1 MTSREL
7 PKAYEPKAVEERW
20 YAYWLEKKYFHADEN
35 AGGAPFSIV
44 IPPPNVTGSLH
55 IGHAL
60 NSTLQDILVRW
71 MRMSGRNTLWVPGT
85 DHAGIATQN
94 VVERQLAKHGVDR
107 HMMGREAFVKEVW
120 KWKQEYGNKII
131 SQLKRMGASCDWD
144 RERFTM
150 DEGLSRA
157 VREVF
162 VSLYE
167 EGLIYRG
174 ERLINWCP
182 RCHTALSDIEV
193 EHEDEKGKLYHIA
206 YPLSHDHNIR
216 LTVATTRPETMLGD
230 TAVAVHP
237 LDPRYKDLIGKTVD
251 LPLTSRKIPIIG
263 DSILV
268 DLEFGTGAVKV
279 TPAHDFNDYEAGL
292 RQKPGL
298 ARIKMLDD
306 KAQILPDIPDVL
318 PAVLKQVVGK
328 PAKKARGVIVELL
341 SEQGKLIKTDDHTH
355 SIGKC
360 YRCKSVVE
368 PYLSPQ
374 WFVKTGP
381 LAEPAIKAVEDGSV
395 RIVPKG
401 WENTYFEWMRNIKD
415 WCISRQIWWGHQI
428 PAWYCL
434 DCNKDEVLEVPI
446 GAVGAVGE
454 GGALPSS
461 TQEVKLVIGIDAKP
475 IVQKERPQKCPQCG
489 SSKIVQEPDVL
500 DTWFSSALWPFSTL
514 GWPDKTKE
522 LSVYYPTSVLI
533 TSFDII
539 FFWVARM
546 IMMGL
551 HFRKEVPF
559 RDVYIHALV
568 RDAEGQKMSKSKGN
582 VIDPLVMIDQY
593 GTDAFRFTLTAFA
606 AQGRDIKLAPER
618 IEGYRNFANKIWNA
632 SRFVMMNLEE
642 DFTPNAE
649 LLTPDS
655 SLADRWILSRL
666 NSVSTEAQSALAEY
680 RFNDVASALYHFI
693 WHEYCDWY
701 LELSKPALYEEKG
714 STQRKATQTMLAH
727 VLETALR
734 LLHPLMP
741 FITEEIWQTLP
752 VGVRNAECGMRN
764 KTPGTACESIMI
776 SPYPVADEKMI
787 NPGIE
792 RDMQMVMDLIMAI
805 RNIRGEMNIA
815 PSMQISVIV
824 KVENKELGEHLEKSA
839 GYVKT
844 LGRLGELRIG
854 VAEAK
859 PKAVATGVIKGAEVY
874 VPLEGILDLAQ
885 ERDRLQKEIAKVA
898 KDIEVFSKKLSNK
911 NFVDKAPKEVVE
923 KDTAKLEEF
932 KGKREKLEQSL
943 KALG

>member
-1 MTSREL
+1 MKEL
-7 PKAYEPKAVEERW
+7 PKAYEPKSVEERW
-20 YAYWLEKKYFHADEN
+20 YAFWLEKKYFHADEN
-35 AGGAPFSIV
+35 GPSQSFSIV

-94 VVERQLAKHGVDR
+94 VVERQLAKEDVDR
-107 HMMGREAFVKEVW
+107 HALGREGFVEKVW
-120 KWKQEYGNKII
+120 EWKKDYGNRII
-131 SQLKRMGASCDWD
+131 NQLKRMGASCDWE

-162 VSLYE
+162 VTLYE

-193 EHEDEKGKLYHIA
+193 EHEDEKGKLYHLA

-237 LDPRYKDLIGKTVD
+237 LDPRYKELIGKTVD
-251 LPLTSRKIPIIG
+251 LPLTNRKIPIIG
-263 DSILV
+263 DAILV

-279 TPAHDFNDYEAGL
+279 TPAHDFNDYEAGQ
-292 RQKPGL
+292 RQKPEL

-318 PAVLKQVVGK
+318 PEVQKLVAGK
-328 PAKKARGVIVELL
+328 PAKKARGIVVELM
-341 SEQGKLIKTDDHTH
+341 SEQGKLIKTDDHAH

-360 YRCKSVVE
+360 YRCRTVVE

-381 LAEPAIKAVEDGSV
+381 LAEPAIKVVEDGRV
-395 RIVPKG
+395 QFYPKG

-415 WCISRQIWWGHQI
+415 WCISRQIWWGHRI
-428 PAWYCL
+428 PAWFCD
-434 DCNKDEVLEVPI
+434 DCGHISVSRTDVASCGKCK
-446 GAVGAVGE
+446 
-454 GGALPSS
+454 S
-461 TQEVKLVIGIDAKP
+461 TNIRQET
-475 IVQKERPQKCPQCG
+475 
-489 SSKIVQEPDVL
+489 DVL

-514 GWPDKTKE
+514 GWPDQTKE
-522 LSVYYPTSVLI
+522 LSAYYPTSVLI

-551 HFRKEVPF
+551 HFKQEVPF
-559 RDVYIHALV
+559 RHVYIHALV

-642 DFTPNAE
+642 GFTPNTE

-666 NSVSTEAQSALAEY
+666 NSVVKDVEAALAEY
-680 RFNDVASALYHFI
+680 RFNDVASALYHFT

-701 LELSKPALYEEKG
+701 LELSKPALMG
-714 STQRKATQTMLAH
+714 DLGASPRRATQTVLAH

-734 LLHPLMP
+734 LLHPIMP
-741 FITEEIWQTLP
+741 FITEEIWQNLP
-752 VGVRNAECGMRN
+752 EAVRSQESGVRSQEKKN
-764 KTPGTACESIMI
+764 KVESIMI
-776 SPYPVADEKMI
+776 APFPVADDALI
-787 NPGIE
+787 NAGIE
-792 RDMQMVMDLIMAI
+792 QDMQMVMDLILAI

-815 PSMQISVIV
+815 PSMQITVIV
-824 KVENKELGEHLEKSA
+824 KVESKELGEHLEKSA
-839 GYVKT
+839 GYAKT
-844 LGRLGELRIG
+844 LARIKVLRIG
-854 VAEAK
+854 VAEDK
-859 PKAVATGVIKGAEVY
+859 PKNVATAVIKGAEVY
-874 VPLEGILDLAQ
+874 VPLEGILDLTQ
-885 ERDRLQKEIAKVA
+885 ERDRLQKEIAKLS

-911 NFVDKAPKEVVE
+911 NFVDKAPKDVVE

-932 KGKREKLEQSL
+932 KVKRGKLEESL
-943 KALG
+943 KILG

>member
-1 MTSREL
+1 MSSNEL
-7 PKAYEPKAVEERW
+7 SKSYEPGSVEQKW
-20 YAYWLEKKYFHADEN
+20 YDVWLEKNYFHADPN
-35 AGGAPFSIV
+35 AGGVPFSIV

-94 VVERQLAKHGVDR
+94 VVERQLAKENIDR
-107 HMMGREAFVKEVW
+107 HALGREKFVEKVW
-120 KWKQEYGNKII
+120 EWREEYGGRII
-131 SQLKRMGASCDWD
+131 SQLKRMGASCDWE

-150 DEGLSRA
+150 DEGLSKA

-162 VSLYE
+162 VTLYE

-251 LPLTSRKIPIIG
+251 LPLTNRKIPIIG

-279 TPAHDFNDYEAGL
+279 TPAHDFNDYEAGQ
-292 RQKPGL
+292 RQKPEL
-298 ARIKMLDD
+298 PRIKMLDD
-306 KAQILPDIPDVL
+306 KAEILSDIPDVL
-318 PAVLKQVVGK
+318 PEVLRQIAGK
-328 PAKKARGVIVELL
+328 PAKKARGMVVELL
-341 SEQGKLIKTDDHTH
+341 QARGLLINTDDHAH

-360 YRCKSVVE
+360 YRCRSVVE

-381 LAEPAIKAVEDGSV
+381 LAGPAIKAVEDGSV
-395 RIVPKG
+395 RIVHKG

-415 WCISRQIWWGHQI
+415 WCISRQIWWGQRI
-428 PAWYCL
+428 PAWYCD
-434 DCNKDEVLEVPI
+434 DCGTITV
-446 GAVGAVGE
+446 
-454 GGALPSS
+454 SR
-461 TQEVKLVIGIDAKP
+461 TDAATCSK
-475 IVQKERPQKCPQCG
+475 CG
-489 SSKIVQEPDVL
+489 SKNIRQETDVL

-522 LSVYYPTSVLI
+522 LAVYYPTSVLI

-559 RDVYIHALV
+559 KDVYIHALV

-593 GTDAFRFTLTAFA
+593 GTDAFRFTLAAFA
-606 AQGRDIKLAPER
+606 AQGRDIKMSTER

-642 DFTPNAE
+642 GFAPSTDLMTS
-649 LLTPDS
+649 DS
-655 SLADRWILSRL
+655 SLSDQWILSRL
-666 NSVSTEAQSALAEY
+666 NSVAREVQAALTEY
-680 RFNDVASALYHFI
+680 RFNDIASTLYQFI

-714 STQRKATQTMLAH
+714 SVSRKATQTVLAH

-734 LLHPLMP
+734 LLHPIMP

-752 VGVRNAECGMRN
+752 EATRVKGQGARVRS
-764 KTPGTACESIMI
+764 ESIMVA
-776 SPYPVADEKMI
+776 PYPEAEEKMI

-792 RDMQMVMDLIMAI
+792 RDMQMVMDLILAI

-815 PSMQISVIV
+815 PSLQIKAIV
-824 KVENKELGEHLEKSA
+824 KVEKREMGEHLEKSA

-844 LGRLGELRIG
+844 LGRLAELSIG
-854 VAEAK
+854 VDEKK
-859 PKAVATGVIKGAEVY
+859 PKAAATGVVKGAEVY
-874 VPLEGILDLAQ
+874 VPLEGIIDLTQ
-885 ERDRLQKEIAKVA
+885 ERDRLQKEIAKISR
-898 KDIEVFSKKLSNK
+898 DIDVFSKKLSNK

-932 KGKREKLEQSL
+932 KVKRDKLEQSL
-943 KALG
+943 KMLV

>member
-1 MTSREL
+1 MSSQEL
-7 PKAYEPKAVEERW
+7 SKVYEPKSVEEKW
-20 YAYWLEKKYFHADEN
+20 YAFWLSKNYFHANEN
-35 AGGAPFSIV
+35 AGGPSFSIV

-60 NSTLQDILVRW
+60 NSTLQDVLVRW

-94 VVERQLAKHGVDR
+94 VVERQLAKDHIDR
-107 HMMGREAFVKEVW
+107 HALGREKFIEKVW
-120 KWKQEYGNKII
+120 EWKKEYGGRII
-131 SQLKRMGASCDWD
+131 NQLKRMGASCDWQ

-150 DEGLSRA
+150 DAGLSRA

-162 VSLYE
+162 VTLYE

-206 YPLSHDHNIR
+206 YPLSHDHNLR

-251 LPLTSRKIPIIG
+251 LPLTGRKIPIVG

-292 RQKPGL
+292 RQKPEL
-298 ARIKMLDD
+298 PRIKMLDD
-306 KAQILPDIPDVL
+306 KAEILPDIPDVL
-318 PAVLKQVVGK
+318 PEVQKQIAGK
-328 PAKKARGVIVELL
+328 PAKKARGMVVELL
-341 SEQGKLIKTDDHTH
+341 QARGLLIKTDDHAH

-360 YRCKSVVE
+360 YRCRSVVE

-381 LAEPAIKAVEDGSV
+381 LAAPAIKAVEDGSV

-415 WCISRQIWWGHQI
+415 WCISRQIWWGHRI
-428 PAWYCL
+428 PAWYC
-434 DCNKDEVLEVPI
+434 DECGQITVSRTDAAAC
-446 GAVGAVGE
+446 GKC
-454 GGALPSS
+454 GGNQMR
-461 TQEVKLVIGIDAKP
+461 QET
-475 IVQKERPQKCPQCG
+475 
-489 SSKIVQEPDVL
+489 DVL

-514 GWPDKTKE
+514 GWPDETKE

-559 RDVYIHALV
+559 KDVYIHALV

-582 VIDPLVMIDQY
+582 VIDPIVMIDQY
-593 GTDAFRFTLTAFA
+593 GTDAFRFTLAAFA
-606 AQGRDIKLAPER
+606 AQGRDIKMSAER

-642 DFTPNAE
+642 DFTPNSE
-649 LLTPDS
+649 LLTPHS
-655 SLADRWILSRL
+655 SLADKWILSRL
-666 NSVSTEAQSALAEY
+666 NSVNKEVQAALAEY
-680 RFNDVASALYHFI
+680 RFNDAASGLYHFI

-701 LELSKPALYEEKG
+701 LELSKPALNEEKG
-714 STQRKATQTMLAH
+714 SATRKAAQTALAH

-734 LLHPLMP
+734 LLHPIMP

-752 VGVRNAECGMRN
+752 E
-764 KTPGTACESIMI
+764 KTRVQGPGSRGPVESIMI
-776 SPYPVADEKMI
+776 APYPVADEKLI
-787 NPGIE
+787 NPEIE
-792 RDMQMVMDLIMAI
+792 RDMQLVMDLILAI

-815 PSMQISVIV
+815 PSMQIKAIA
-824 KVENKELGEHLEKSA
+824 KVETKETGEHLEKTS
-839 GYVKT
+839 GYVRT
-844 LGRLGELRIG
+844 LARLGELRIG
-854 VAEAK
+854 VHETK
-859 PKAVATGVIKGAEVY
+859 PRAAATAVIKGAEVY
-874 VPLEGILDLAQ
+874 VPLEGILDLTQ
-885 ERDRLQKEIAKVA
+885 ERDRLQKEIAKIS
-898 KDIEVFSKKLSNK
+898 KDIEVFSRKLSNK
-911 NFVDKAPKEVVE
+911 DFVDKAPKAVVE
-923 KDTAKLEEF
+923 KDTAKLEDF
-932 KGKREKLEQSL
+932 KAKREKLEQSM
-943 KALG
+943 KMLG

>member
-1 MTSREL
+1 MSSREL
-7 PKAYEPKAVEERW
+7 PKAYEPKSVEQKW
-20 YAYWLEKKYFHADEN
+20 YDFWLEKKYFHADEN
-35 AGGAPFSIV
+35 AGGEPFSIV

-60 NSTLQDILVRW
+60 NSTLQDVLVRW
-71 MRMSGRNTLWVPGT
+71 KRMSGRNTLWVPGT

-94 VVERQLAKHGVDR
+94 VVERQLAKEHVDR
-107 HMMGREAFVKEVW
+107 HVLGRDKFVEKVW
-120 KWKQEYGNKII
+120 EWKKEYGSRII
-131 SQLKRMGASCDWD
+131 NQLKRMGASCDWQ

-162 VSLYE
+162 VTLYE

-251 LPLTSRKIPIIG
+251 LPLTSRRIPIIG

-292 RQKPGL
+292 RQVPNL

-306 KAQILPDIPDVL
+306 KAEILPDIPDVL
-318 PAVLKQVVGK
+318 ADVQKLIVGK
-328 PAKKARGVIVELL
+328 PAKKARGMVVELL
-341 SEQGKLIKTDDHTH
+341 QERGYLIKTDDHAH
-355 SIGKC
+355 SLGKC
-360 YRCKSVVE
+360 YRCRSVVE

-381 LAEPAIKAVEDGSV
+381 LAEPAIKAVEDGKV

-415 WCISRQIWWGHQI
+415 WCISRQIWWGHRI
-428 PAWYCL
+428 PAWYCD
-434 DCNKDEVLEVPI
+434 DC
-446 GAVGAVGE
+446 GAITVSRTDAAACKKCSGKNIR
-454 GGALPSS
+454 
-461 TQEVKLVIGIDAKP
+461 QET
-475 IVQKERPQKCPQCG
+475 
-489 SSKIVQEPDVL
+489 DVL

-522 LSVYYPTSVLI
+522 LEVYYPTSVLI

-551 HFRKEVPF
+551 HFRKDVPF
-559 RDVYIHALV
+559 KDVYIHALV
-568 RDAEGQKMSKSKGN
+568 RDSEGQKMSKSKGN

-593 GTDAFRFTLTAFA
+593 GTDAFRFTLVAFA
-606 AQGRDIKLAPER
+606 AQGRDIKMSTER

-632 SRFVMMNLEE
+632 SRFVFMNLED
-642 DFTPNAE
+642 DFTPNSE
-649 LLTPDS
+649 LLTPNAP
-655 SLADRWILSRL
+655 LADQWILSRM
-666 NSVSTEAQSALAEY
+666 NSVCKDVEAALREY
-680 RFNDVASALYHFI
+680 RFNDAASGLYHFI

-701 LELSKPALYEEKG
+701 LELSKPSLNLEKG
-714 STQRKATQTMLAH
+714 SGERRATQTVLVH

-741 FITEEIWQTLP
+741 FITEEIWQALP
-752 VGVRNAECGMRN
+752 EAVRSKNQE
-764 KTPGTACESIMI
+764 KTCESLMVA
-776 SPYPVADEKMI
+776 SYPIADDKLI
-787 NPGIE
+787 DAAIE
-792 RDMQMVMDLIMAI
+792 QDMQMVMDLILAI

-815 PSMQISVIV
+815 PSMHIAAHVR
-824 KVENKELGEHLEKSA
+824 VETEELGRHLEKSA
-839 GYVKT
+839 GYVTT
-844 LGRLGELRIG
+844 LSRLKDLRIG
-854 VAEAK
+854 THEKK
-859 PKAVATGVIKGAEVY
+859 PKAAATGVIKGAEIY
-874 VPLEGILDLAQ
+874 VPLEGIIDLTQ
-885 ERDRLQKEIAKVA
+885 ERDRLQKEIAKIS
-898 KDIEVFSKKLSNK
+898 KDIDVFSKKLSNK

-923 KDTAKLEEF
+923 KDTAKLEDF
-932 KGKREKLEQSL
+932 KVKRDKLENSL
-943 KALG
+943 KMLA

>member
-1 MTSREL
+1 MSAKEL
-7 PKAYEPKAVEERW
+7 SKSYDPKSVEQKW
-20 YAYWLEKKYFHADEN
+20 YGFWLEQNYFHADEN
-35 AGGAPFSIV
+35 SGGVPFSIV

-55 IGHAL
+55 IGHSL

-94 VVERQLAKHGVDR
+94 VVERQLAKENIDR
-107 HMMGREAFVKEVW
+107 HALGREKFVEKVW
-120 KWKQEYGNKII
+120 EWKKEYGSRII
-131 SQLKRMGASCDWD
+131 NQLKRMGASCDWQ

-162 VSLYE
+162 VTLYE

-206 YPLSHDHNIR
+206 YPLSYDHNIR

-237 LDPRYKDLIGKTVD
+237 LDPRYKDLIGKTID
-251 LPLTSRKIPIIG
+251 LPLTTRQIPIIG

-292 RQKPGL
+292 RQIPNL
-298 ARIKMLDD
+298 PRVKMLDD
-306 KAQILPDIPDVL
+306 KAEVLADIPDVL
-318 PAVLKQVVGK
+318 PEVLKQIAGK
-328 PAKKARGVIVELL
+328 PAKKARGMVVELL
-341 SEQGKLIKTDDHTH
+341 QARGFLIKTDDHAH

-360 YRCKSVVE
+360 YRCRSVVE
-368 PYLSPQ
+368 PNLSPQ
-374 WFVKTGP
+374 WFVKTAP
-381 LAEPAIKAVEDGSV
+381 LAEPAIKAVEDGAV

-415 WCISRQIWWGHQI
+415 WCISRQIWWGHRI
-428 PAWYCL
+428 PAWYCD
-434 DCNKDEVLEVPI
+434 DCGTITVSRTDAAACSKC
-446 GAVGAVGE
+446 
-454 GGALPSS
+454 GGKNIR
-461 TQEVKLVIGIDAKP
+461 QET
-475 IVQKERPQKCPQCG
+475 
-489 SSKIVQEPDVL
+489 DVL

-514 GWPDKTKE
+514 GWPDMTKE
-522 LSVYYPTSVLI
+522 LSVYYPTSVLV

-551 HFRKEVPF
+551 HFMKDVPF

-582 VIDPLVMIDQY
+582 VIDPLVMIEQY
-593 GTDAFRFTLTAFA
+593 GTDAFRFTLAAFA
-606 AQGRDIKLAPER
+606 AQGRDIKMSTER

-642 DFTPNAE
+642 RFTPNAE
-649 LLTPDS
+649 LLTPDT

-666 NSVSTEAQSALAEY
+666 NSVTRDVQAALMDY
-680 RFNDVASALYHFI
+680 RFNDAASVLYHFI

-701 LELSKPALYEEKG
+701 LELSKPALNQEKG
-714 STQRKATQTMLAH
+714 SAERKATQTVLAH
-727 VLETALR
+727 ALETSLR
-734 LLHPLMP
+734 LLHPFMP
-741 FITEEIWQTLP
+741 FITEEIWQLIP
-752 VGVRNAECGMRN
+752 R
-764 KTPGTACESIMI
+764 TASVAGKKSTGAAESIMMAA
-776 SPYPVADEKMI
+776 YPEADEQMI

-815 PSMQISVIV
+815 PSMQIRAIV
-824 KVENKELGEHLEKSA
+824 KVETPEIGEHLEKTA
-839 GYVKT
+839 TYVTT
-844 LGRLGELRIG
+844 LARLAELQIS
-854 VAEAK
+854 EAVKK
-859 PKAVATGVIKGAEVY
+859 PKAAATGVIKGAEVY
-874 VPLEGILDLAQ
+874 VPLEGIIDLTQ
-885 ERDRLQKEIAKVA
+885 ECDRLKKEIAKIS
-898 KDIEVFSKKLSNK
+898 KDIEVFSRKLSNK
-911 NFVDKAPKEVVE
+911 DFVDKAPKAVVE

-932 KGKREKLEQSL
+932 KVKREKLEQSL
-943 KALG
+943 RMLA

>member
-1 MTSREL
+1 MSSREL
-7 PKAYEPKAVEERW
+7 PKAYDPKSVEEKW
-20 YAYWLEKKYFHADEN
+20 YDFWLEKKYFHADEN

-60 NSTLQDILVRW
+60 NSTLQDILIRW

-94 VVERQLAKHGVDR
+94 VVERQLTKEHIDR
-107 HMMGREAFVKEVW
+107 HQLGREKFIETVW
-120 KWKQEYGNKII
+120 EWKKEYGNRII
-131 SQLKRMGASCDWD
+131 SQLKRLGASSDWD

-150 DEGLSRA
+150 DEGLSKA

-162 VSLYE
+162 VTLYE

-206 YPLSHDHNIR
+206 YPLSHDHTIR

-251 LPLTSRKIPIIG
+251 LPLTMRKIPIIG

-292 RQKPGL
+292 RQKPEL
-298 ARIKMLDD
+298 PRVKMLND
-306 KAQILPDIPDVL
+306 KAEILPDIPDVL
-318 PAVLKQVVGK
+318 PDVLKHVAGR
-328 PAKKARGVIVELL
+328 PAKKARGMIVELL
-341 SEQGKLIKTDDHTH
+341 SEQGLLIKTDDHAH

-381 LAEPAIKAVEDGSV
+381 LAGPAIKAVEDGRV
-395 RIVPKG
+395 RFVPKG

-415 WCISRQIWWGHQI
+415 WCISRQIWWGHRI
-428 PAWYCL
+428 PAWFCD
-434 DCNKDEVLEVPI
+434 DCGTITV
-446 GAVGAVGE
+446 
-454 GGALPSS
+454 SR
-461 TQEVKLVIGIDAKP
+461 TDASACSK
-475 IVQKERPQKCPQCG
+475 CG
-489 SSKIVQEPDVL
+489 SKNIRQETDVL

-514 GWPDKTKE
+514 GWPDRTKE
-522 LSVYYPTSVLI
+522 LAVYYPTSVLI

-546 IMMGL
+546 IMMGM
-551 HFRKEVPF
+551 HFMKEAPF

-632 SRFVMMNLEE
+632 SRFVFMNL
-642 DFTPNAE
+642 DDNFSPNSE

-666 NSVSTEAQSALAEY
+666 NSVAKDVQAALVDY
-680 RFNDVASALYHFI
+680 RFNDVASSLYHFI

-701 LELSKPALYEEKG
+701 LELSKPVLYEEKG
-714 STQRKATQTMLAH
+714 SASRQATLTVLAQ
-727 VLETALR
+727 VLESALR
-734 LLHPLMP
+734 LLHPIMP
-741 FITEEIWQTLP
+741 FITEEIWQALP
-752 VGVRNAECGMRN
+752 DKVRSQASGVRHD
-764 KTPGTACESIMI
+764 SIMV
-776 SPYPVADEKMI
+776 SPYPIADEKLI
-787 NPGIE
+787 NAGIE
-792 RDMQMVMDLIMAI
+792 RDMQMVMDLILAI

-815 PSMQISVIV
+815 PSMQIIVIV
-824 KVENKELGEHLEKSA
+824 KVETRELGDHLEKSA
-839 GYVKT
+839 GYAKT
-844 LGRLGELRIG
+844 LARIKELRIG
-854 VAEAK
+854 VSETK
-859 PKAVATGVIKGAEVY
+859 PASVATAVIAGAEVY
-874 VPLEGILDLAQ
+874 VPLEGLLDLNQ
-885 ERDRLQKEIAKVA
+885 ERDRLRKEIAKIS

-932 KGKREKLEQSL
+932 RIKRGKLEQSL
-943 KALG
+943 KMLGE

>member
-1 MTSREL
+1 MPTKEL
-7 PKAYEPKAVEERW
+7 PKSYDPKSVEQKWYEF
-20 YAYWLEKKYFHADEN
+20 WLKKKYFHANEN
-35 AGGAPFSIV
+35 AGGRSFSIV

-60 NSTLQDILVRW
+60 NSTLQDILARW

-94 VVERQLAKHGVDR
+94 VVERQLAKNDVDR
-107 HMMGREAFVKEVW
+107 HMMGRDAFVKEVW
-120 KWKQEYGNKII
+120 KWKQEYGGRII
-131 SQLKRMGASCDWD
+131 NQLKRMGASCDWD

-150 DEGLSRA
+150 DPGLSKA
-157 VREVF
+157 VLEVF
-162 VSLYE
+162 VTLYE

-251 LPLTSRKIPIIG
+251 LPLTNRKIPIIG
-263 DSILV
+263 DSVLV

-279 TPAHDFNDYEAGL
+279 TPAHDFNDYEAGM
-292 RQKPGL
+292 RQTPEL
-298 ARIKMLDD
+298 PRIK
-306 KAQILPDIPDVL
+306 ILNDHAEIAIDIPDVL
-318 PAVLKQVVGK
+318 PDVRKQVSGK
-328 PAKKARGVIVELL
+328 PAKKARGIVVELL
-341 SEQGKLIKTDDHTH
+341 NEKGYLVKTEEHAH

-360 YRCKSVVE
+360 YRCKTVVE

-374 WFVKTGP
+374 WFVKTES
-381 LAEPAIKAVEDGSV
+381 LAIPAIKAVEEGRV
-395 RIVPKG
+395 KIVPKG

-428 PAWYCL
+428 PAWYCME
-434 DCNKDEVLEVPI
+434 CNKTEVLEVPI
-446 GAVGAVGE
+446 GSVTAVGE
-454 GGALPSS
+454 GGTLP
-461 TQEVKLVIGIDAKP
+461 THVEEVKLIIGIDAKP
-475 IVQKERPQKCPQCG
+475 IVQKEPPIKCPTCG
-489 SSKIVQEPDVL
+489 SSILVRDPDVL

-514 GWPDKTKE
+514 GWPEKTKE

-551 HFRKEVPF
+551 HFMKDVPF

-606 AQGRDIKLAPER
+606 AQGRDIKMSTER

-642 DFTPNAE
+642 DFAPNAE
-649 LLTPDS
+649 LLTPNS
-655 SLADRWILSRL
+655 SLPDKWILSRL
-666 NSVSTEAQSALAEY
+666 NTVTKEVQSALTEY
-680 RFNDVASALYHFI
+680 RFNDVASNLYHFI

-701 LELSKPALYEEKG
+701 LELSKPALFFEDVG
-714 STQRKATQTMLAH
+714 LPSRKATQTVLAY

-734 LLHPLMP
+734 LLHPIMP
-741 FITEEIWQTLP
+741 YITEEIWQTLP
-752 VGVRNAECGMRN
+752 ETVRSQKSETR
-764 KTPGTACESIMI
+764 KESIMV
-776 SPYPVADEKMI
+776 SAYPVADMKMI
-787 NPGIE
+787 NAGIE
-792 RDMQMVMDLIMAI
+792 QKMQTFMELNMAV
-805 RNIRGEMNIA
+805 RNIRGEMNIP
-815 PSMQISVIV
+815 PSKRIPVNV
-824 KVENKELGEHLEKSA
+824 KAETDELLSLLDSTSTLTIAVSGASEFKVS
-839 GYVKT
+839 KT
-844 LGRLGELRIG
+844 MT
-854 VAEAK
+854 K
-859 PKAVATGVIKGAEVY
+859 PKAAATGVIKDGEVY
-874 VPLEGILDLAQ
+874 VPLEGIIDLTQ
-885 ERDRLQKEIAKVA
+885 ERDRLQKEIAKIS

-932 KGKREKLEQSL
+932 KAKREKLEQSL
-943 KALG
+943 KMLV

>member
-1 MTSREL
+1 MSTKEL
-7 PKAYEPKAVEERW
+7 PKAYEPKSVEERW
-20 YAYWLEKKYFHADEN
+20 YAFWLEKKYFHADEN
-35 AGGAPFSIV
+35 DQSESFSIV

-94 VVERQLAKHGVDR
+94 VVERQLAKEHVDR
-107 HMMGREAFVKEVW
+107 HALGREGFIEKVW
-120 KWKQEYGNKII
+120 EWKKEYGGRII
-131 SQLKRMGASCDWD
+131 NQLKRMGASCDWE

-162 VSLYE
+162 VTLYE

-193 EHEDEKGKLYHIA
+193 EHEDEKGKLYHLA

-251 LPLTSRKIPIIG
+251 LPLTNRKIPIIG

-279 TPAHDFNDYEAGL
+279 TPAHDFNDYEAGQ
-292 RQKPGL
+292 RQKPEL

-306 KAQILPDIPDVL
+306 KAQILSDIPDVL
-318 PAVLKQVVGK
+318 PEVLKLVAGK
-328 PAKKARGVIVELL
+328 PAKKARGIVVELL
-341 SEQGKLIKTDDHTH
+341 SEQGKLIKTDDHAH

-360 YRCKSVVE
+360 YRCRSVVE

-381 LAEPAIKAVEDGSV
+381 LAEPAIKVVEEGSV
-395 RIVPKG
+395 QFYPKG

-415 WCISRQIWWGHQI
+415 WCISRQIWWGHRI
-428 PAWYCL
+428 PAWFCD
-434 DCNKDEVLEVPI
+434 DCGHISVSRTDLASCANCK
-446 GAVGAVGE
+446 
-454 GGALPSS
+454 S
-461 TQEVKLVIGIDAKP
+461 TNIRQET
-475 IVQKERPQKCPQCG
+475 
-489 SSKIVQEPDVL
+489 DVL

-514 GWPDKTKE
+514 GWPDQTKE
-522 LSVYYPTSVLI
+522 QSAYYPTSVLI

-551 HFRKEVPF
+551 HFKREVPF
-559 RDVYIHALV
+559 RHVYIHALV

-582 VIDPLVMIDQY
+582 VIDPLVMIEQY

-642 DFTPNAE
+642 GFTPNSE

-655 SLADRWILSRL
+655 SLADRWIVSRL
-666 NSVSTEAQSALAEY
+666 NAVVKDVEAALADY
-680 RFNDVASALYHFI
+680 RFNDVASALYHFT

-701 LELSKPALYEEKG
+701 LELSKPALMG
-714 STQRKATQTMLAH
+714 DLGAAPRRSTQTALAH
-727 VLETALR
+727 VLETTLR
-734 LLHPLMP
+734 LLHPIMP
-741 FITEEIWQTLP
+741 FITEEIWQNLP
-752 VGVRNAECGMRN
+752 DGVRGQESGVRSQERKNII
-764 KTPGTACESIMI
+764 ESIMVA
-776 SPYPVADEKMI
+776 PFPVADNKRM
-787 NPGIE
+787 NAGIE
-792 RDMQMVMDLIMAI
+792 QDMQMVMDLILAI

-815 PSMQISVIV
+815 PSMQITVIV
-824 KVENKELGEHLEKSA
+824 KVENKKLGEHLEKSA
-839 GYVKT
+839 GYAKT
-844 LGRLGELRIG
+844 LARIKELRIG
-854 VAEAK
+854 VAEDK
-859 PKAVATGVIKGAEVY
+859 PKNVATAVIKGAEVY
-874 VPLEGILDLAQ
+874 VPLEGILDLTQ
-885 ERDRLQKEIAKVA
+885 ERDRLQKEIAKIS

-911 NFVDKAPKEVVE
+911 NFVDKAPKDVVE
-923 KDTAKLEEF
+923 KDTAKLDEF
-932 KGKREKLEQSL
+932 KVKRGKLEESL
-943 KALG
+943 KMLG

>member
-1 MTSREL
+1 MSEKEL
-7 PKAYEPKAVEERW
+7 PKAYDPKAVEEKW
-20 YAYWLEKKYFHADEN
+20 YGFWTAKNYFHADEA
-35 AGGAPFSIV
+35 AGGASFSMV

-60 NSTLQDILVRW
+60 NNTLQDILARW
-71 MRMSGRNTLWVPGT
+71 MRMSGRNALWVPGT

-94 VVERQLAKHGVDR
+94 VVERQLAQEHINRDAL
-107 HMMGREAFVKEVW
+107 GREQFIAKVW
-120 KWKQEYGNKII
+120 EWKKEYGGKII
-131 SQLKRMGASCDWD
+131 GQQKRLGASCDWE

-162 VSLYE
+162 VRLYE

-237 LDPRYKDLIGKTVD
+237 LDPRYKELIGKMID
-251 LPLTSRKIPIIG
+251 LPLTTRQIPIIG
-263 DSILV
+263 DSVLV

-279 TPAHDFNDYEAGL
+279 TPAHDFNDYEAGQ
-292 RQKPGL
+292 RQLPNL
-298 ARIKMLDD
+298 PRIKILDD
-306 KAQILPDIPDVL
+306 KAAILSEIPDALPDVL
-318 PAVLKQVVGK
+318 KHIAGK
-328 PAKKARGVIVELL
+328 PARKARGMVVELL
-341 SEQGKLIKTDDHTH
+341 QEQGYLIKTEDHSH

-374 WFVKTGP
+374 WFVKMQP
-381 LAEPAIKAVEDGSV
+381 LAEPAIKVVEEGRV
-395 RIVPKG
+395 RFVPKG
-401 WENTYFEWMRNIKD
+401 WENTYFDWMRNIKD
-415 WCISRQIWWGHQI
+415 WCISRQIWWGHRI
-428 PAWYCL
+428 PAWYCD
-434 DCNKDEVLEVPI
+434 DCNAIIVSRSDATSCAKC
-446 GAVGAVGE
+446 
-454 GGALPSS
+454 GGKNIR
-461 TQEVKLVIGIDAKP
+461 QET
-475 IVQKERPQKCPQCG
+475 
-489 SSKIVQEPDVL
+489 DVL

-551 HFRKEVPF
+551 HFMKEVPF
-559 RDVYIHALV
+559 KDVYIHALV

-606 AQGRDIKLAPER
+606 AQGRDVKLSPER

-632 SRFVMMNLEE
+632 SRFVMMNLEAE
-642 DFTPNAE
+642 FSPNAE
-649 LLTPDS
+649 LVVQHT
-655 SLADRWILSRL
+655 SLADHWILSRL
-666 NSVSTEAQSALAEY
+666 NSITKDVQAALVEY
-680 RFNDVASALYHFI
+680 RFNDAASTLYQFI

-701 LELSKPALYEEKG
+701 LEFSKPALYLDKG
-714 STQRKATQTMLAH
+714 TPARTAAQTVLVH

-734 LLHPLMP
+734 LLHPIMP

-752 VGVRNAECGMRN
+752 EGVRSRKSGVRS
-764 KTPGTACESIMI
+764 ESIMI
-776 SPYPVADEKMI
+776 AAYPVADEKRI
-787 NPGIE
+787 KPEIE
-792 RDMQMVMDLIMAI
+792 QDMQMVMDSILAL

-815 PSMQISVIV
+815 PSLQITAVV
-824 KVENKELGEHLEKSA
+824 KGETEEICRHLEKSA

-844 LGRLGELRIG
+844 LARVSELRIG
-854 VAEAK
+854 VNETK
-859 PKAVATGVIKGAEVY
+859 PRTSATAVIKGAQIY
-874 VPLEGILDLAQ
+874 VPLEGVLDLTQ
-885 ERDRLQKEIAKVA
+885 ERDRLQKEIAKIS
-898 KDIEVFSKKLSNK
+898 KDIEVFSRKLSNRD
-911 NFVDKAPKEVVE
+911 FVDKAPKAVVE

-932 KGKREKLEQSL
+932 RVKREKLEQSL
-943 KALG
+943 KLLG

>member
-1 MTSREL
+1 MVVQRYRRAYFMSGKEL
-7 PKAYEPKAVEERW
+7 PKAYEPKSVEERW
-20 YAYWLEKKYFHADEN
+20 YAFWLEKGYFHADEN
-35 AGGAPFSIV
+35 ARSEPFSIV

-60 NSTLQDILVRW
+60 NNTLQDILVRW
-71 MRMSGRNTLWVPGT
+71 MRMSRRNTLWVPGT

-94 VVERQLAKHGVDR
+94 VVERQLAKEHIDR
-107 HMMGREAFVKEVW
+107 HALGREKFIEKVW
-120 KWKQEYGNKII
+120 EWKKEYGGRII
-131 SQLKRMGASCDWD
+131 GQLKRLGASCDWQ

-162 VSLYE
+162 VTLYE

-251 LPLTSRKIPIIG
+251 LPLTNRKIPIIG

-292 RQKPGL
+292 RQKPEL
-298 ARIKMLDD
+298 LRVKMLNDH
-306 KAQILPDIPDVL
+306 AEIAPDIPDIL
-318 PAVLKQVVGK
+318 PDVRKQIAGK
-328 PAKKARGVIVELL
+328 PVKKARGIVVELL
-341 SEQGKLIKTDDHTH
+341 NEKGYLIKSEDHAH

-360 YRCKSVVE
+360 YRCKTIVE

-374 WFVKTGP
+374 WFVKTEP
-381 LAEPAIKAVEDGSV
+381 LATPAIKAVEEGRV
-395 RIVPKG
+395 KFVPKG
-401 WENTYFEWMRNIKD
+401 WANTYFEWMRNIKD

-428 PAWYCL
+428 PAWYCKKC
-434 DCNKDEVLEVPI
+434 DGEVLETSI
-446 GAVGAVGE
+446 GVSAVAEV
-454 GGALPSS
+454 ATMP
-461 TQEVKLVIGIDAKP
+461 TQTERILTIGINAKP
-475 IVQKERPQKCPQCG
+475 IVQKEKPEVCPRCG
-489 SSKIVQEPDVL
+489 SHELERDPDVL

-514 GWPDKTKE
+514 GWPNKTKD
-522 LSVYYPTSVLI
+522 LAVYYPTSVLI

-551 HFRKEVPF
+551 HFMKEVPF

-568 RDAEGQKMSKSKGN
+568 RDVEGQKMSKSRGN

-593 GTDAFRFTLTAFA
+593 GTDAFRFTLAAFA
-606 AQGRDIKLAPER
+606 AQGRDIKMATER
-618 IEGYRNFANKIWNA
+618 VEGYRNFANKIWNA
-632 SRFVMMNLEE
+632 SRFVMMNLEDNFKPNPE
-642 DFTPNAE
+642 LVNEYSTP
-649 LLTPDS
+649 
-655 SLADRWILSRL
+655 ADKWIVSRL
-666 NSVSTEAQSALAEY
+666 QAVINEVSSALTEY
-680 RFNDVASALYHFI
+680 RFNDVASSLYKFI

-701 LELSKPALYEEKG
+701 VELSKSSLKDENPSIRRA
-714 STQRKATQTMLAH
+714 SQTVL
-727 VLETALR
+727 VVTLETTLR
-734 LLHPLMP
+734 LLHPIMP
-741 FITEEIWQTLP
+741 FITEEIWQKLP
-752 VGVRNAECGMRN
+752 VST
-764 KTPGTACESIMI
+764 KGTASSIMV
-776 SPYPVADEKMI
+776 SRFPKADEKLI
-787 NPGIE
+787 NIE
-792 RDMQMVMDLIMAI
+792 SERYMQPSMDITLVI
-805 RNIRGEMNIA
+805 RNIRGEMNIP
-815 PSMQISVIV
+815 PSARPEAVIKPENEEARKILEETQTYITSLSGLSKIHIAMDATTPPGSATGASSWAVASVV
-824 KVENKELGEHLEKSA
+824 LPEKSIDVDA
-839 GYVKT
+839 
-844 LGRLGELRIG
+844 
-854 VAEAK
+854 
-859 PKAVATGVIKGAEVY
+859 
-874 VPLEGILDLAQ
+874 
-885 ERDRLQKEIAKVA
+885 ERDRLMKEIAKIS

-911 NFVDKAPKEVVE
+911 DFVDKAPKTVVE

-932 KGKREKLEQSL
+932 KVKREKLEQSL
-943 KALG
+943 KMLG

>member
-1 MTSREL
+1 MSSREL
-7 PKAYEPKAVEERW
+7 PKAYEPKSVEQKW
-20 YAYWLEKKYFHADEN
+20 YDFWLEKKYFHADEN
-35 AGGAPFSIV
+35 AGGEPFSIV

-60 NSTLQDILVRW
+60 NSTLQDVLVRW
-71 MRMSGRNTLWVPGT
+71 KRMSGRNTLWVPGT

-94 VVERQLAKHGVDR
+94 VVERQLAKEHVDR
-107 HMMGREAFVKEVW
+107 HVLGRDKFVEKVW
-120 KWKQEYGNKII
+120 EWKKEYGSRII
-131 SQLKRMGASCDWD
+131 NQLKRMGASCDWQ

-162 VSLYE
+162 VTLYE

-251 LPLTSRKIPIIG
+251 LPLTSRRIPIIG

-292 RQKPGL
+292 RQVPNL

-306 KAQILPDIPDVL
+306 KAEILPDIPDVL
-318 PAVLKQVVGK
+318 ADVQKLIVGK
-328 PAKKARGVIVELL
+328 PAKKARGMVVELL
-341 SEQGKLIKTDDHTH
+341 QERGYLIKTDDHAH
-355 SIGKC
+355 SLGKC
-360 YRCKSVVE
+360 YRCRSVVE

-381 LAEPAIKAVEDGSV
+381 LAEPAIKAVEDGKV

-415 WCISRQIWWGHQI
+415 WCISRQIWWGHRI
-428 PAWYCL
+428 PAWYCD
-434 DCNKDEVLEVPI
+434 DC
-446 GAVGAVGE
+446 GAITVSRTDAAACKKCSGKNIR
-454 GGALPSS
+454 
-461 TQEVKLVIGIDAKP
+461 QET
-475 IVQKERPQKCPQCG
+475 
-489 SSKIVQEPDVL
+489 DVL

-522 LSVYYPTSVLI
+522 LEVYYPTSVLI

-551 HFRKEVPF
+551 HFRKDVPF
-559 RDVYIHALV
+559 KDVYIHALV
-568 RDAEGQKMSKSKGN
+568 RDSEGQKMSKSKGN

-593 GTDAFRFTLTAFA
+593 GTDAFRFTLVAFA
-606 AQGRDIKLAPER
+606 AQGRDIKMSTER

-632 SRFVMMNLEE
+632 SRFVFMNLED
-642 DFTPNAE
+642 DFTPNSE
-649 LLTPDS
+649 LLTPNAP
-655 SLADRWILSRL
+655 LADQWILSRM
-666 NSVSTEAQSALAEY
+666 NSVCKDVEAALREY
-680 RFNDVASALYHFI
+680 RFNDAASGLYHFI

-701 LELSKPALYEEKG
+701 LELSKPSLNLEKG
-714 STQRKATQTMLAH
+714 SGERRATQTVLVH

-741 FITEEIWQTLP
+741 FITEEIWQALP
-752 VGVRNAECGMRN
+752 EAVRSKNQE
-764 KTPGTACESIMI
+764 KTCESLMVA
-776 SPYPVADEKMI
+776 SYPIADDKLI
-787 NPGIE
+787 DAAIE
-792 RDMQMVMDLIMAI
+792 QDMQMVMDLILAI

-815 PSMQISVIV
+815 PSMHIAAHVR
-824 KVENKELGEHLEKSA
+824 VETEELGRHLEKSA
-839 GYVKT
+839 GYVTT
-844 LGRLGELRIG
+844 LSRLKDLRIG
-854 VAEAK
+854 THEKK
-859 PKAVATGVIKGAEVY
+859 PKAAATGVIKGAEIY
-874 VPLEGILDLAQ
+874 VPLEGIIDLTQ
-885 ERDRLQKEIAKVA
+885 ERDRLQKEIAKIS
-898 KDIEVFSKKLSNK
+898 KDIEVFSKKLSNQ

-932 KGKREKLEQSL
+932 KVKRDKLESSL
-943 KALG
+943 KMLA

>member
-1 MTSREL
+1 MSSREL
-7 PKAYEPKAVEERW
+7 PKAYDPKSVEEKW
-20 YAYWLEKKYFHADEN
+20 YDFWLKKKYFHADEN

-60 NSTLQDILVRW
+60 NSTLQDILIRW

-94 VVERQLAKHGVDR
+94 VVERQLAKNDVDR
-107 HMMGREAFVKEVW
+107 HMMGREAFVQEVW
-120 KWKQEYGNKII
+120 KWKQEYGGRII
-131 SQLKRMGASCDWD
+131 NQLKRMGASCDWD

-150 DEGLSRA
+150 DPGLSKA
-157 VREVF
+157 VIEVF
-162 VSLYE
+162 VTLHE

-206 YPLSHDHNIR
+206 YPLSHDHTIR

-237 LDPRYKDLIGKTVD
+237 LDPRYKELIGKTVD

-279 TPAHDFNDYEAGL
+279 TPAHDFNDYEAGQ
-292 RQKPGL
+292 RQKPEL
-298 ARIKMLDD
+298 PRIK
-306 KAQILPDIPDVL
+306 ILNERAEIRGDIPDAQ
-318 PAVLKQVVGK
+318 PDVLKLIAGK
-328 PAKKARGVIVELL
+328 PVKKARGMVVELL
-341 SEQGKLIKTDDHTH
+341 QERGFMVKTDDHAH
-355 SIGKC
+355 SVGKC
-360 YRCKSVVE
+360 YRCKTIVE

-381 LAEPAIKAVEDGSV
+381 LAEPAIKVVEDGQV
-395 RIVPKG
+395 QFVPKG

-428 PAWYCL
+428 PAWYCRKC
-434 DCNKDEVLEVPI
+434 DSAVLISKI
-446 GAVGAVGE
+446 GVGAVGE
-454 GGALPSS
+454 GASMPAA
-461 TQEVKLVIGIDAKP
+461 TEEVATIGVDAAA
-475 IVQKERPQKCPQCG
+475 IVQKEAPKQCPRCG
-489 SSKIVQEPDVL
+489 SNELIRDPDVL

-522 LSVYYPTSVLI
+522 VEKYYPTSVLI

-551 HFRKEVPF
+551 HFKREVPF
-559 RDVYIHALV
+559 RQVYIHALV

-632 SRFVMMNLEE
+632 SRFVFMNLDA
-642 DFTPNAE
+642 DFSPNAQ

-666 NSVSTEAQSALAEY
+666 NSVAKDVQAGLVDY
-680 RFNDVASALYHFI
+680 RFNDIASSLYHFI

-701 LELSKPALYEEKG
+701 LELSKPVLYEEKG
-714 STQRKATQTMLAH
+714 SASRQATQTVLAQ

-734 LLHPLMP
+734 LLHPIMP
-741 FITEEIWQTLP
+741 FITEEIWQALP
-752 VGVRNAECGMRN
+752 EAVRSSEFGVRSKNQKN
-764 KTPGTACESIMI
+764 KVESIMV
-776 SPYPVADEKMI
+776 SAYPVADDRFI
-787 NPGIE
+787 NAEIE
-792 RDMQMVMDLIMAI
+792 RDMQMVMDLILAI

-815 PSMQISVIV
+815 PSMQINVIV
-824 KVENKELGEHLEKSA
+824 KVETRELGEHLEKSA
-839 GYVKT
+839 GYAKT
-844 LGRLGELRIG
+844 LARIRELRIG
-854 VAEAK
+854 VSEAK
-859 PKAVATGVIKGAEVY
+859 PKSVATAVIAGAEVY
-874 VPLEGILDLAQ
+874 VPLEGLLDLTQ
-885 ERDRLQKEIAKVA
+885 ERDRLQKEIAKIS

-932 KGKREKLEQSL
+932 KIKRGKLEQSL
-943 KALG
+943 KMLGQ

>member
-1 MTSREL
+1 MSTKEL
-7 PKAYEPKAVEERW
+7 SKSYDPKTVEEKW
-20 YAYWLEKKYFHADEN
+20 YGFWTGKNYFHADET
-35 AGGAPFSIV
+35 AGSVPFSIV

-60 NSTLQDILVRW
+60 NSTLQDILTRW

-94 VVERQLAKHGVDR
+94 VVERQLAKEHIDR
-107 HMMGREAFVKEVW
+107 HALGRETFVEKVW
-120 KWKQEYGNKII
+120 ECKREFGGKII
-131 SQLKRMGASCDWD
+131 GQLKRLGASCDWE

-162 VSLYE
+162 VRLYE

-237 LDPRYKDLIGKTVD
+237 LDPRYKDLIGKMID
-251 LPLTSRKIPIIG
+251 LPLTTRQIPIIG

-292 RQKPGL
+292 RQLPNL
-298 ARIKMLDD
+298 PRIKILDD
-306 KAQILPDIPDVL
+306 KAAILPDIPDAL
-318 PAVLKQVVGK
+318 PDVLKHIAGK
-328 PAKKARGVIVELL
+328 PAKKARGRVVELL
-341 SEQGKLIKTDDHTH
+341 QEQGFLIKTEDHSH

-360 YRCKSVVE
+360 YRCKAVVE

-374 WFVKTGP
+374 WFVKMQP
-381 LAEPAIKAVEDGSV
+381 LAEPAITVVEDGRV
-395 RIVPKG
+395 RFVPKG

-415 WCISRQIWWGHQI
+415 WCISRQIWWGHRI
-428 PAWYCL
+428 PAWYCD
-434 DCNKDEVLEVPI
+434 DCNAITVSRKD
-446 GAVGAVGE
+446 ATACAKC
-454 GGALPSS
+454 GGKNIR
-461 TQEVKLVIGIDAKP
+461 QET
-475 IVQKERPQKCPQCG
+475 
-489 SSKIVQEPDVL
+489 DVL

-514 GWPDKTKE
+514 GWPDKTRE
-522 LSVYYPTSVLI
+522 LAVYYPTSVLI

-551 HFRKEVPF
+551 HFMNEVPF
-559 RDVYIHALV
+559 RDIYIHALV

-606 AQGRDIKLAPER
+606 AQGRDVKLAPER

-632 SRFVMMNLEE
+632 SRFALMNLEG
-642 DFTPNAE
+642 DFAPNPD
-649 LLTPDS
+649 LLPQNAA
-655 SLADRWILSRL
+655 LADRWILSRL
-666 NSVSTEAQSALAEY
+666 HSVAKEAESALREY
-680 RFNDVASALYHFI
+680 RFNDAASALYQFI

-701 LELSKPALYEEKG
+701 LELSKPALYEDKG
-714 STQRKATQTMLAH
+714 TPARTATQTVLAH

-734 LLHPLMP
+734 LLHPIMP
-741 FITEEIWQTLP
+741 FITEEIWQALP
-752 VGVRNAECGMRN
+752 EAVRNAECGMRDK
-764 KTPGTACESIMI
+764 KTGKACESIMV
-776 SPYPVADEKMI
+776 SAYPVADERMI
-787 NPGIE
+787 SSGIE
-792 RDMQMVMDLIMAI
+792 QDMLMVMDLIMAI

-815 PSMQISVIV
+815 PSMQIRVIV
-824 KVENKELGEHLEKSA
+824 KVENKELGSHLEKSA

-844 LGRLGELRIG
+844 LARVSELRIG
-854 VAEAK
+854 AVEAK
-859 PKAVATGVIKGAEVY
+859 PRAAATAVITGAEVY

-885 ERDRLQKEIAKVA
+885 ERDRLQKEIAKIS
-898 KDIEVFSKKLSNK
+898 KEIEVFSKKLSNK

-923 KDTAKLEEF
+923 KDTSKLEEF
-932 KGKREKLEQSL
+932 KVKREKLEQSL
-943 KALG
+943 KMLG

>member
-1 MTSREL
+1 MAMKEL
-7 PKAYEPKAVEERW
+7 TKAYDPKSVEEKW
-20 YAYWLEKKYFHADEN
+20 YSFWTNRNYFHADEAAGN
-35 AGGAPFSIV
+35 ATFSIV

-60 NSTLQDILVRW
+60 NATLQDILARW
-71 MRMSGRNTLWVPGT
+71 MRMSGKNTLWVPGT

-94 VVERQLAKHGVDR
+94 VVERQLAKEHVDR
-107 HMMGREAFVKEVW
+107 NILGREKFIEKVW
-120 KWKQEYGNKII
+120 EWKKEYGNRII
-131 SQLKRMGASCDWD
+131 DQLKRLGASCDWD

-162 VSLYE
+162 VTLYE

-206 YPLSHDHNIR
+206 YPLSHDHSIR

-237 LDPRYKDLIGKTVD
+237 LDPRYKELIGKTVD
-251 LPLTSRKIPIIG
+251 LPLTNRKIPIIG
-263 DSILV
+263 DAILV

-279 TPAHDFNDYEAGL
+279 TPAHDFNDYEAGQ
-292 RQKPGL
+292 RQTPNL
-298 ARIKMLDD
+298 PRVKMLDE
-306 KAQILPDIPDVL
+306 KADILADIPDVL
-318 PAVLKQVVGK
+318 PDVLKQISGK
-328 PAKKARGVIVELL
+328 SAKKARGMVVELL
-341 SEQGKLIKTDDHTH
+341 KERGFLIKVEDHSH

-381 LAEPAIKAVEDGSV
+381 LAEPAITAVENGSV
-395 RIVPKG
+395 HFVPKG
-401 WENTYFEWMRNIKD
+401 WENTYFDWMRNIKD
-415 WCISRQIWWGHQI
+415 WCISRQIWWGHRI
-428 PAWYCL
+428 PAWYCD
-434 DCNKDEVLEVPI
+434 DCGTITVSRTDVS
-446 GAVGAVGE
+446 AC
-454 GGALPSS
+454 S
-461 TQEVKLVIGIDAKP
+461 TCKRKNIHQET
-475 IVQKERPQKCPQCG
+475 
-489 SSKIVQEPDVL
+489 DVL

-522 LSVYYPTSVLI
+522 LAVYYPTSVLI

-551 HFRKEVPF
+551 HFMKAVPF

-582 VIDPLVMIDQY
+582 VIDPIVMIDQY
-593 GTDAFRFTLTAFA
+593 GTDAFRFTLAAFA
-606 AQGRDIKLAPER
+606 AQGRDIKLATER

-632 SRFVMMNLEE
+632 SRFVFMNLEE
-642 DFTPNAE
+642 DFAPNAAP
-649 LLTPDS
+649 LTDNS

-666 NSVSTEAQSALAEY
+666 HSVNKEVQSALSQY
-680 RFNDVASALYHFI
+680 RFNDAASQLYHFI

-701 LELSKPALYEEKG
+701 LELSKPALNQAPG
-714 STQRKATQTMLAH
+714 SAGRKATQTALAH

-734 LLHPLMP
+734 LLHPFMP
-741 FITEEIWQTLP
+741 FITEEIWQLIP
-752 VGVRNAECGMRN
+752 GGVRRQAD
-764 KTPGTACESIMI
+764 GTQRESIMV
-776 SPYPVADEKMI
+776 SPYPQADSNRI
-787 NPGIE
+787 NPEIE
-792 RDMQMVMDLIMAI
+792 QDMQMVMDVILAI

-815 PSMQISVIV
+815 PSLQIHAIV
-824 KVENKELGEHLEKSA
+824 KTETDELGDHLKRSV
-839 GYVKT
+839 GYVT
-844 LGRLGELRIG
+844 TIARLKDISIG
-854 VAEAK
+854 AAEKK
-859 PKAVATGVIKGAEVY
+859 PRAAATGVIKGAEIY
-874 VPLEGILDLAQ
+874 IPLEGIIDLTQ
-885 ERDRLQKEIAKVA
+885 ERDRLQKEIAKIS
-898 KDIEVFSKKLSNK
+898 KDIEIFSKKLSNRD
-911 NFVDKAPKEVVE
+911 FVDKAPKAVVE

-932 KGKREKLEQSL
+932 KAKREKLEQSL
-943 KALG
+943 KMLG

>member
-1 MTSREL
+1 MSSREL
-7 PKAYEPKAVEERW
+7 SKAYEPKSVEERW
-20 YAYWLEKKYFHADEN
+20 YAYWLKKKYFHADEN
-35 AGGAPFSIV
+35 AGGTPYCIV
-44 IPPPNVTGSLH
+44 IPPPNVTGQLH
-55 IGHAL
+55 VGHAFD
-60 NSTLQDILVRW
+60 NTLQDILIRW
-71 MRMSGRNTLWVPGT
+71 MRMSGRNTLWMPGT

-94 VVERQLAKHGVDR
+94 VVERQLAKDNIDR
-107 HMMGREAFVKEVW
+107 HSLGREKFIEEVW
-120 KWKQEYGNKII
+120 KWKKEYGGRII
-131 SQLKRMGASCDWD
+131 SQLKRLGASCDWE

-162 VSLYE
+162 VRLYE

-206 YPLSHDHNIR
+206 YPLSHDHNTR

-251 LPLTSRKIPIIG
+251 LPLTNRKIPIIG
-263 DSILV
+263 DSVLV

-279 TPAHDFNDYEAGL
+279 TPAHDFNDYEAGQ
-292 RQKPGL
+292 RQKPEL
-298 ARIKMLDD
+298 PRIKMLDD
-306 KAQILPDIPDVL
+306 KAQILSDIPDALPDVL
-318 PAVLKQVVGK
+318 RQLAGK
-328 PAKKARGVIVELL
+328 PAKKARGMVVELL
-341 SEQGKLIKTDDHTH
+341 RERGYLVKTEDHAH

-381 LAEPAIKAVEDGSV
+381 LAEPAIKAVEDG
-395 RIVPKG
+395 RIRFFPKG
-401 WENTYFEWMRNIKD
+401 WENTYFDWMRNIKD
-415 WCISRQIWWGHQI
+415 WCISRQIWWGHRI
-428 PAWYCL
+428 PAWYCD
-434 DCNKDEVLEVPI
+434 DCGTITV
-446 GAVGAVGE
+446 
-454 GGALPSS
+454 SR
-461 TQEVKLVIGIDAKP
+461 TDATTCSK
-475 IVQKERPQKCPQCG
+475 CG
-489 SSKIVQEPDVL
+489 SKNLRQETDVL

-514 GWPDKTKE
+514 GWPDRTKE
-522 LSVYYPTSVLI
+522 LGFYYPTSVLV
-533 TSFDII
+533 TGLDII

-551 HFRKEVPF
+551 HFMDDVPF
-559 RDVYIHALV
+559 PHVYIHALI

-582 VIDPLVMIDQY
+582 VIDPLIMLEQY

-606 AQGRDIKLAPER
+606 AQGRDIKMSTER
-618 IEGYRNFANKIWNA
+618 VEGYRNFANKIWNA
-632 SRFVMMNLEE
+632 SRFVMMNLEAE
-642 DFTPNAE
+642 FTPNFE
-649 LLTPDS
+649 LSTPSS
-655 SLADRWILSRL
+655 SLADQWILSRL
-666 NSVSTEAQSALAEY
+666 NSVCKEVQSALTDY
-680 RFNDVASALYHFI
+680 RFNDVASALYQFI

-701 LELSKPALYEEKG
+701 LELSKPALMG
-714 STQRKATQTMLAH
+714 DAGAASRKASQTVLAH

-734 LLHPLMP
+734 LLHPIMP

-752 VGVRNAECGMRN
+752 EAVRSVECGMRN
-764 KTPGTACESIMI
+764 KKPGDKCESIMI
-776 SPYPVADEKMI
+776 SPYPIADEKLI
-787 NPGIE
+787 NAEIE
-792 RDMQMVMDLIMAI
+792 QDMQMVMDLIMAI

-815 PSMQISVIV
+815 PSMQIRAIV
-824 KVENKELGEHLEKSA
+824 KVEKKLLGEHLEKSA
-839 GYVKT
+839 GFVKT
-844 LGRLGELRIG
+844 LARLSELRIG

-859 PKAVATGVIKGAEVY
+859 PKAGATGVIKGAEVY
-874 VPLEGILDLAQ
+874 VPLEGIIDLTQ
-885 ERDRLQKEIAKVA
+885 ERDRLQKEIVKIA

-932 KGKREKLEQSL
+932 KAKREKLEQSL
-943 KALG
+943 KVLG